1 MKLVNAYISG
11 IGRIAGSKINLDGK
25 VVAVVG
31 PNEAGKTTLLKAL
44 ARLESSSPLPLWE
57 RSRAIEVPDDK
68 MVVSARYILD
78 ESDRA
83 AVSDVGLE
91 SEPLSMTLGR
101 LADGGPPQVEVFPR
115 PIKNRG
121 VLQEALADLKKF
133 VADPGLQDYV
143 DPDTNYNDPGGDAPQ
158 DYVDPDT
165 NYNDPGGD
173 APQDF
178 QSELASLTAGV
189 QTIVEADDEA
199 GVPEG
204 LKSDAEILLTVTL
217 PDPDAERL
225 RAALTS
231 VIEWLEIPDP
241 RDEVQTRLWRRT
253 PDMVLFEEKDR
264 TLESSYMLDDAL
276 LSDTPAALRNL
287 LGMAE
292 VRLEQLLAFHQA
304 GDIGRRQ
311 TLISQAN
318 TKLGT
323 LFAEAWKQSSLSVQ
337 LSIDGPQLRV
347 MVWENGD
354 SITLFSE
361 RSAGLRMFISLIAF
375 LKIHGTGRPTILLID
390 EAENHLHIDA
400 QADLVGM
407 FISQQQ
413 AAKVIYTTHS
423 PACLP
428 PDLGSGIRSV
438 VPRSENQLVSDIR
451 NNFWGVAPGFTPLM
465 MAMGAAAAAFTPAR
479 RVVLAEGASEMV
491 LLPSLIRKA
500 VDLSTLDYQVAPG
513 LSESP
518 KSFYPSLDLEAAK
531 VAYLVDG
538 DGGGKKLRK
547 ALVKSGIPT
556 DFIVSLDVPGIE
568 NVLEASVY
576 ARAVKGLL
584 TELNAGVDLKD
595 LPELV
600 SPKDASWAGQITSW
614 AEGHG
619 YSVPSKVA
627 VASWLVENEEFSLNE
642 EGKILLQGVHSQLT
656 RILAIQ
662 AGSVG
667 LQPA

>member
-44 ARLESSSPLPLWE
+44 ARLDSSSPLPLWE
-57 RSRAIEVPDDK
+57 RSRAIEVPDEK
-68 MVVSARYILD
+68 MVVSVRYILD
-78 ESDRA
+78 ENDRA
-83 AVSDVGLE
+83 AVSEVGLE
-91 SEPLSMTLGR
+91 SEPVSMTVGR
-101 LADGGPPQVEVFPR
+101 LANGGPPQIEVFPK
-115 PIKNRG
+115 PVKSRG
-121 VLQEALADLKKF
+121 ILREALADLKRF
-133 VADPGLQDYV
+133 VADPELQAYV
-143 DPDTNYNDPGGDAPQ
+143 DPDTTFNDPDGDAPR
-158 DYVDPDT
+158 
-165 NYNDPGGD
+165 
-173 APQDF
+173 DF
-178 QSELASLTAGV
+178 LSELVGLTARV
-189 QTIVEADDEA
+189 QTIVEANDET
-199 GVPEG
+199 GMPESVD
-204 LKSDAEILLTVTL
+204 SDAEVLLSVTL
-217 PDPDAERL
+217 QEPDAEEL
-225 RAALTS
+225 RAALAS
-231 VIEWLEIPDP
+231 VISWIEIPDP
-241 RDEVQTRLWRRT
+241 SEEVHMRLWRRT
-253 PDMVLFEEKDR
+253 PDMVLFEEEDR
-264 TLESSYMLDDAL
+264 TLESSYMLDDGL

-292 VRLEQLLAFHQA
+292 IRLEQLLALHQA

-318 TKLGT
+318 TKLGS
-323 LFAEAWKQSSLSVQ
+323 LFAEAWKQSSLAVQ
-337 LSIDGPQLRV
+337 LSVDGPQLRV

-354 SITLFSE
+354 SITVFSE

-407 FISQQQ
+407 FMSQQQ

-438 VPRSENQLVSDIR
+438 VPQSENQLVSDIR
-451 NNFWGVAPGFTPLM
+451 NNFWGVSPGFTPLM

-500 VDLSTLDYQVAPG
+500 VDLSTLGYQVAPG

-518 KSFYPSLDLEAAK
+518 KNFYPSLDLEAAK

-538 DGGGKKLRK
+538 DGGGKELRK
-547 ALVKSGIPT
+547 ALVKSGISP

-576 ARAVKGLL
+576 TRAVKELL
-584 TELNAGVDLKD
+584 TELNLGVDLKEM
-595 LPELV
+595 PELA
-600 SPKDASWAGQITSW
+600 SPKEASWAGQITSW
-614 AEGHG
+614 AEEHD
-619 YSVPSKVA
+619 YAVPSKVA
-627 VASWLVENEEFSLNE
+627 VASWLVENGELSLNE
-642 EGKILLQGVHSQLT
+642 EGKILLQGVHSELT
-656 RILAIQ
+656 KILALE
-662 AGSVG
+662 AG
-667 LQPA
+667 

>member
-25 VVAVVG
+25 VIAVVG

-78 ESDRA
+78 ENDRA
-83 AVSDVGLE
+83 ALSDVGLE
-91 SEPLSMTLGR
+91 SEPVSMTLGR

-115 PIKNRG
+115 PVKNRG
-121 VLQEALADLKKF
+121 VLKEALADLKRF
-133 VADPGLQDYV
+133 VADPELQDYV
-143 DPDTNYNDPGGDAPQ
+143 DPDTNYNDPGGDAPR
-158 DYVDPDT
+158 
-165 NYNDPGGD
+165 
-173 APQDF
+173 DF
-178 QSELASLTAGV
+178 LSELASLTARV
-189 QTIVEADDEA
+189 QTIAEADDEA
-199 GVPEG
+199 GTTEG

-217 PDPDAERL
+217 PDPDAEKL

-241 RDEVQTRLWRRT
+241 REEVQTRLWRRT

-292 VRLEQLLAFHQA
+292 VRLEQLLALHQA

-354 SITLFSE
+354 SITVFSE

-407 FISQQQ
+407 FMSQQQ
-413 AAKVIYTTHS
+413 ATKVIYTTHS

-438 VPRSENQLVSDIR
+438 VPQSENQFVSDIR

-538 DGGGKKLRK
+538 DGGGKELRK
-547 ALVKSGIPT
+547 ALVKSGIHA

-584 TELNAGVDLKD
+584 AELNAGVDLKE

-600 SPKDASWAGQITSW
+600 SPKEASWAGQITSW

-627 VASWLVENEEFSLNE
+627 VASWLVENGEFSLNE
-642 EGKILLQGVHSQLT
+642 EGKMLLQGIHSQLT
-656 RILAIQ
+656 QILALQ